1 MRITHPTSDILL
13 FDDDVKGAF
22 RHCKYHPDIASA
34 FSFIISKYLFVPL
47 GGTFGS
53 ITSPSN
59 FEPIARARTHL
70 AEFLSDTRDL
80 LEKYKHII
88 DRVQLTDPPNTN
100 TKFTQAVSDKFH
112 KGVTNQKK
120 TKYNMFVDDSLFAQI
135 REVIPHAM
143 AASIESLYIILSHPE
158 VDIRQD
164 ALSLDKYFESV
175 CSHKRL
181 QLGIDIDTRKMSICL
196 TEKKR
201 LSMLDELSSW
211 HKKRKKFYFTSRS
224 YSLWKS

>member
-1 MRITHPTSDILL
+1 
-13 FDDDVKGAF
+13 
-22 RHCKYHPDIASA
+22 
-34 FSFIISKYLFVPL
+34 
-47 GGTFGS
+47 
-53 ITSPSN
+53 
-59 FEPIARARTHL
+59 
-70 AEFLSDTRDL
+70 
-80 LEKYKHII
+80 
-88 DRVQLTDPPNTN
+88 
-100 TKFTQAVSDKFH
+100 
-112 KGVTNQKK
+112 
-120 TKYNMFVDDSLFAQI
+120 MFVDDSLFAQI

-211 HKKRKKFYFTSRS
+211 HKKRKSFTLLQGVILCGSLEFWANTSSWVRFLYHQLRSAVNKCLTNSSKITKSKKEIKSLISDLENTKGLDDYALKEKFINR
-224 YSLWKS
+224 